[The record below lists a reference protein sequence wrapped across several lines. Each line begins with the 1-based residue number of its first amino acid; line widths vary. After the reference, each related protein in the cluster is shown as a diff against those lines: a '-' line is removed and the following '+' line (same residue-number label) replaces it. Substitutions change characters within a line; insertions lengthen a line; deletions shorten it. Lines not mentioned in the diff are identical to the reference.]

1 MKKRTL
7 LLAVPLW
14 MLLFVPILPM
24 WAQDSKAQR
33 VLRPG
38 VGDPAGTP
46 AKRGPI
52 VGAKPWHREGGKLRK
67 TPRSLVMPNPNQR
80 VRLASAD
87 GVEFWGNVIYA
98 KSWDTLPS
106 DATPFYVGQFRGTNP
121 ITIQNLCNGAALDA
135 NGGGVFK
142 DGMFRFVSYFSFLGE
157 IMGQYYEYDM
167 DTWEM
172 TRTEDVS
179 NRPDLYCFDTDVDPI
194 TNKVYG
200 IAYNSDFSGYA
211 LNVIDYATLT
221 TQTIGNLDVYFLG
234 FAINSKG
241 SMYGISSTGKLCK
254 ISRTTGAVTEIGP
267 TGLYPLYLQSA
278 AFDRNTDK
286 LYWAASFENSP
297 RVSTRWTP

>member
-87 GVEFWGNVIYA
+87 GVEFWGNVI
-98 KSWDTLPS
+98 
-106 DATPFYVGQFRGTNP
+106 
-121 ITIQNLCNGAALDA
+121 
-135 NGGGVFK
+135 
-142 DGMFRFVSYFSFLGE
+142 
-157 IMGQYYEYDM
+157 
-167 DTWEM
+167 
-172 TRTEDVS
+172 
-179 NRPDLYCFDTDVDPI
+179 
-194 TNKVYG
+194 
-200 IAYNSDFSGYA
+200 
-211 LNVIDYATLT
+211 
-221 TQTIGNLDVYFLG
+221 
-234 FAINSKG
+234 
-241 SMYGISSTGKLCK
+241 
-254 ISRTTGAVTEIGP
+254 
-267 TGLYPLYLQSA
+267 
-278 AFDRNTDK
+278 
-286 LYWAASFENSP
+286 
-297 RVSTRWTP
+297 

>member
-87 GVEFWGNVIYA
+87 GVEFWGNVIY
-98 KSWDTLPS
+98 
-106 DATPFYVGQFRGTNP
+106 VGVRRRRVHT
-121 ITIQNLCNGAALDA
+121 AAMSM
-135 NGGGVFK
+135 V
-142 DGMFRFVSYFSFLGE
+142 RRS
-157 IMGQYYEYDM
+157 
-167 DTWEM
+167 
-172 TRTEDVS
+172 
-179 NRPDLYCFDTDVDPI
+179 
-194 TNKVYG
+194 
-200 IAYNSDFSGYA
+200 
-211 LNVIDYATLT
+211 LT
-221 TQTIGNLDVYFLG
+221 T
-234 FAINSKG
+234 
-241 SMYGISSTGKLCK
+241 SSATQV
-254 ISRTTGAVTEIGP
+254 A
-267 TGLYPLYLQSA
+267 
-278 AFDRNTDK
+278 
-286 LYWAASFENSP
+286 
-297 RVSTRWTP
+297 

>member
-106 DATPFYVGQFRGTNP
+106 DATPFYG
-121 ITIQNLCNGAALDA
+121 L
-135 NGGGVFK
+135 
-142 DGMFRFVSYFSFLGE
+142 
-157 IMGQYYEYDM
+157 
-167 DTWEM
+167 
-172 TRTEDVS
+172 TR
-179 NRPDLYCFDTDVDPI
+179 
-194 TNKVYG
+194 
-200 IAYNSDFSGYA
+200 
-211 LNVIDYATLT
+211 
-221 TQTIGNLDVYFLG
+221 
-234 FAINSKG
+234 
-241 SMYGISSTGKLCK
+241 
-254 ISRTTGAVTEIGP
+254 
-267 TGLYPLYLQSA
+267 
-278 AFDRNTDK
+278 
-286 LYWAASFENSP
+286 
-297 RVSTRWTP
+297 

>member
-98 KSWDTLPS
+98 KSWDTLPN

-121 ITIQNLCNGAALDA
+121 ITIQNLCSGAALDA

-157 IMGQYYEYDM
+157 IMGQYY
-167 DTWEM
+167 TPV
-172 TRTEDVS
+172 R
-179 NRPDLYCFDTDVDPI
+179 
-194 TNKVYG
+194 
-200 IAYNSDFSGYA
+200 
-211 LNVIDYATLT
+211 
-221 TQTIGNLDVYFLG
+221 
-234 FAINSKG
+234 
-241 SMYGISSTGKLCK
+241 
-254 ISRTTGAVTEIGP
+254 
-267 TGLYPLYLQSA
+267 
-278 AFDRNTDK
+278 DK
-286 LYWAASFENSP
+286 K
-297 RVSTRWTP
+297 